1 MLRELHLPIWVLSLR
16 RIKLQITGAQLIIEC
31 LIEQGVDR
39 VFGYPGGQV
48 IPLYDALYMN
58 RDRIKHILTAHEQGA
73 SHAADGYARSSGK
86 VGVCIATSGP
96 GATNLVTGLATAYM
110 DSSPVVAITGNVPVT
125 LLGRDSFQEVD
136 ITGVTMPITKH
147 NYIVKDK
154 NELAATLREAFKIA
168 KEGRP
173 GPVLVDI
180 PKNIQQ
186 DLIEYERVEIEP
198 VKRSTSR
205 LRDDDIEK
213 AINLISLSERPMCYI
228 GGGVI
233 RSDASAEL
241 VEFIDRIDAPVCSS
255 LMALGA
261 VPSFNPRFTGMVGM
275 HGTKVS
281 NLMVNSCDLLIVIGA
296 RFSDRVISK
305 GSTFATQARILQ
317 LDIDPAEFDKNII
330 SDSHVVGDIKEILT
344 ILNSRLEKREHKD
357 WMDRVHDAKRRFPM
371 KVTLESKRPRE
382 ILKALDDVLSTEKDA
397 FVATEVGQHQMWAA
411 QYLKHNKPR
420 HFLTSGGLGTMGF
433 GTGAAIGAQ
442 IANPEARV
450 VNVAGDGSFRMNCN
464 ELATIARYKLPV
476 VILVFNNHCLG
487 MVRQWQNL
495 FFQKHYSE
503 TTLDTP
509 LDWVMLANA
518 YGVKGM
524 RLKADDDAEAIL
536 KSAFELNE
544 GVVVD
549 CEIPID
555 DKVLPMVAPGASI
568 NDMMGFIDNEG
579 N

>member
-1 MLRELHLPIWVLSLR
+1 M
-16 RIKLQITGAQLIIEC
+16 QITGAQLIIEC
-31 LIEQGVDR
+31 LCEQGVDR

-48 IPLYDALYMN
+48 IPLYDALYLN

-73 SHAADGYARSSGK
+73 SHAADGYARSTGK

-110 DSSPVVAITGNVPVT
+110 DSSPVVAITGNVPVN

-154 NELAATLREAFKIA
+154 NELASTLREAFRIA

-186 DLIEYERVEIEP
+186 DLIDYEKVEIEP
-198 VKRSTSR
+198 IKRSTSR

-213 AINLISLSERPMCYI
+213 AINLIAASDRPMCYI

-233 RSDASAEL
+233 RSDASSEL
-241 VEFIDRIDAPVCSS
+241 LDFIEKIDAPVCSS
-255 LMALGA
+255 LMGLGA
-261 VPSFNPRFTGMVGM
+261 VPSKNERFTGMVGM

-281 NLMVNSCDLLIVIGA
+281 NLLINSCDLLIVIGA

-305 GSTFATQARILQ
+305 GTTFATQAKILQ
-317 LDIDPAEFDKNII
+317 LDIDPAEFDKNIV
-330 SDSHVVGDIKEILT
+330 SDSHVIGDVKEILT
-344 ILNSRLEKREHKD
+344 ILNSRLDKRDHKD
-357 WMDRVHDAKRRFPM
+357 WMERVADLKRRFPM

-382 ILKALDDVLSTEKDA
+382 ILRALDKVLSEEKDA

-433 GTGAAIGAQ
+433 GTGASIGAQ
-442 IANPEARV
+442 VANPEARV

-464 ELATIARYKLPV
+464 ELATIARYKLPI

-524 RLKADDDAEAIL
+524 RLKADDDALAVL
-536 KSAFELNE
+536 KSAFELGE

-568 NDMMGFIDNEG
+568 NDMMGFIDNEE